1 MFTRRSSRAGF
12 TLPEVLV
19 TVAIVAILAA
29 VVVPAVT
36 NQISKGETGS
46 VASAVT
52 SYSTAVTAFVTD
64 VRRYPGALSQLTNK
78 IATTDNDVTG
88 RPYSTS
94 DVALWKG
101 PYTST
106 VTHAVRDSIPIGLNA
121 FAVDSLRDTTISG
134 RTFTQM
140 YIATGDTA
148 VANKLDVLF
157 DRGDSGDKGSLRYT
171 VDGVAPGDTV
181 RKRRVQYLLTPH

>member
-1 MFTRRSSRAGF
+1 MFNRRSSRVGF

-52 SYSTAVTAFVTD
+52 SYATGVTAFVTD

-78 IATTDNDVTG
+78 IATSEKDVTG
-88 RPYSTS
+88 RVYGNSE
-94 DVALWKG
+94 VAQWKG

-106 VTHAVRDSIPIGLNA
+106 VTFTANDSIPIGLNA
-121 FAVDSLRDTTISG
+121 FAVDSLRDTTIGG
-134 RTFTQM
+134 RAFTSM
-140 YIATGDTA
+140 YIATSDTA

-157 DRGDSGDKGSLRYT
+157 DRGDGATNGSLRFT
-171 VDGVAPGDTV
+171 VGGASPNDTV
-181 RKRRVQYLLTPH
+181 VNRRVQYLLTPH

>member
-1 MFTRRSSRAGF
+1 MLKGRSSRAGF

-46 VASAVT
+46 VAAAVT
-52 SYSTAVTAFVTD
+52 SFSTGVTTFVTD
-64 VRRYPGALSQLTNK
+64 VRRYPGTLRQLTQK
-78 IATTDNDVTG
+78 ITTTDKDIG
-88 RPYSTS
+88 ARPYGTT

-106 VTHAVRDSIPIGLNA
+106 VSQTAGDSLAIGLNA
-121 FAVDSLRDTTISG
+121 FALDTLQDTVVDG
-134 RTFTQM
+134 RNFLAVH
-140 YIATGDTA
+140 IATSDTA
-148 VANKLDVLF
+148 VADKLDVLF
-157 DRGDSGDKGSLRYT
+157 DRGDGGASGSLRY
-171 VDGVAPGDTV
+171 VIAGDTV
-181 RKRRVQYLLTPH
+181 KNRRTQYLLSPR